1 MSEIMSKCRHI
12 NKCILGLY
20 EPVWRLIMGC
30 GRKKREKGGGRE
42 GKREGFFL
50 AILPPPFSENS
61 GSNIRLW
68 SVG

>member
-1 MSEIMSKCRHI
+1 MKV
-12 NKCILGLY
+12 NNG
-20 EPVWRLIMGC
+20 VW
-30 GRKKREKGGGRE
+30 KEEKREKGGGRE

-50 AILPPPFSENS
+50 AILPPHFSENS